1 MDTAVDKPD
10 GKATIFSQDNPHYDL
25 DMRLNRADHFEL
37 ESSDFKK
44 MEREKPGG
52 RKKCL
57 AFIVIY
63 LILLT
68 ALNSFLLYKVL
79 TLQNELHR
87 IAHGSAAADWP
98 SSSTNEFLHAGP
110 PPNRGKGRPPPLRNA
125 SLETASLRESLGTL
139 EARVDV
145 LCGGP
150 GGLGQLRAELGAV
163 NASTALLQNR
173 LLDLNSKPGPPG
185 TPGPQGPKGDSGTKG
200 VAGSKGEQ
208 GDQGLPG
215 PQGVAGAQGEKGDPG
230 EPGGTGPRGADGERG
245 EPGPIGP
252 PGPTGSEGPP
262 GQTGSK
268 GDPGEQ
274 GAPGHPGA
282 LGAKGETGSTGPP
295 GPMGQAGEKGDQGF
309 QGIPGPPGEPGST
322 GLRGPKGETGAPGRF
337 GLAGVPGVP
346 GMKGEKGLKGDT
358 GLQGQKGSPGIQ
370 GPTGLKGDMG
380 RSGSKGDTG
389 RPGATGSKG
398 ERGDRGLQGEQG
410 RPGPQGPQGEK
421 GSATQAA
428 SPVVRIAGGGSR
440 GRVEVFHEGLW
451 GTVCD
456 DSFDTLDGT
465 VICRMLGYTR
475 ATSIFTAA
483 AGTGR
488 IWLDELG
495 CTGRESS
502 IFLCPHSGSGV
513 HNCNHQ
519 EDAGVTCV

>member
-25 DMRLNRADHFEL
+25 DMRLNRADHFEI
-37 ESSDFKK
+37 ESRDFKK

-57 AFIVIY
+57 AFIVTY

-79 TLQNELHR
+79 TLQSELHR
-87 IAHGSAAADWP
+87 IAHG
-98 SSSTNEFLHAGP
+98 
-110 PPNRGKGRPPPLRNA
+110 GKTAPPLRNA

-163 NASTALLQNR
+163 NASTALLQHR

-185 TPGPQGPKGDSGTKG
+185 TPGPRGPKGDSGTKG

-215 PQGVAGAQGEKGDPG
+215 PQGLAGAQGEKGDTG

-274 GAPGHPGA
+274 GAPGYPGA

-322 GLRGPKGETGAPGRF
+322 GPRGPKGETGTPGRV

-398 ERGDRGLQGEQG
+398 ERGDRGPQGEKG
-410 RPGPQGPQGEK
+410 SPGPQGPQGEK
-421 GSATQAA
+421 GSAIQAA

-440 GRVEVFHEGLW
+440 GRVEVLHEGLW

-475 ATSIFTAA
+475 ASTIFTAP

-502 IFLCPHSGSGV
+502 IFLCPHSGNGV